1 MMKNWNY
8 VILNPS
14 IQQFTDSCSFGQQHV
29 MEGVTADA
37 TVDGETEGSERC
49 QLDEE
54 GENESDDIY
63 NDMIND
69 NPCYFDMY
77 LI

>member
-1 MMKNWNY
+1 MKNWNY
-8 VILNPS
+8 VTLNPS
-14 IQQFTDSCSFGQQHV
+14 IQQFTDSCSFGHQHV
-29 MEGVTADA
+29 MEEVTADA
-37 TVDGETEGSERC
+37 AVDGKTEGSERC
-49 QLDEE
+49 QLDVE

-69 NPCYFDMY
+69 NPCDFDMY